1 MARPS
6 KSAQLDPIDLTA
18 CLDNI
23 VHLDVVQRAV
33 MNGPDPQELRVLADF
48 FAAISDPTRLRIVSA
63 LLHGDMCVC
72 DISAA
77 IGASESAT
85 SHHLRLLRDRGLVR
99 SRREGRMAYYVLD
112 DDHVRRMI
120 EQGRDHAAHRIDRSP

>member
-6 KSAQLDPIDLTA
+6 KSEQLDPIDLNA
-18 CLDNI
+18 CLDII

-99 SRREGRMAYYVLD
+99 SRREGRMAYYALD